1 MRKTR
6 DFDHEF
12 VHRGAVGA
20 CRVRVYE
27 QEGERPVVVATQGFG
42 AFGQPE
48 PSILVDG
55 PQTIA
60 ADLIREGIVPESQR
74 AITVEMLEEA
84 TKTKDLRRIRNS
96 APFRFVV
103 ERLVPPYQLTSL
115 WFEGYYE
122 LMPGQI
128 GNIVREETTR
138 AEVEKLIGAS
148 LDD

>member
-6 DFDHEF
+6 DFQHRF
-12 VHRGAVGA
+12 VHRGAVGE

-27 QEGERPVVVATQGFG
+27 QEGERPVVVATQDFG
-42 AFGQPE
+42 PFGQPE
-48 PSILVDG
+48 PSILASG

-60 ADLIREGIVPESQR
+60 ADLIREGIVPESLR
-74 AITVEMLEEA
+74 AVTPEMLERMAREG
-84 TKTKDLRRIRNS
+84 DVRLLRNS

-103 ERLVPPYQLTSL
+103 ERLVPPYRLTAL

-122 LMPGQI
+122 LAQGQI
-128 GNIVREETTR
+128 GNIIREHTTR
-138 AEVEKLIGAS
+138 AEVEELIGAS